1 MSGNIVRMACCCKI
15 PTEIPSGG
23 DCDPCSC
30 QPDVLQVNL
39 SGISY
44 CKGAS
49 DFWRVGSTGAGAS
62 DSGHVFDLNT
72 GQINSTFKLDR
83 YATISRPS
91 HSSHGVALYKGVF
104 EGKFGTI
111 MQDAGNL
118 GMSDVAKWNRVKD
131 ELKYGVQAYAD
142 RHNIPYGIQENTI
155 MPELIRVP
163 TRQGGVE
170 EIWVYHDPVTGQPW
184 AQTNN
189 GEDHGDPCAHLFTGG
204 GIVIANIGVL
214 DIDVGLNP
222 DCKTIYGI
230 SAVVHFGDSIFP
242 GHIAGLPGDDWERG
256 GSEIPFFAEA
266 TEEDSGAGAPY
277 DYSYYSEIVDV
288 ATGEKSE
295 NQKPLTY
302 ADKGRREHR
311 FAYMYNN
318 NVIHYSGCGYASR
331 SGPRID
337 NEFERRKGSIEAESH
352 LFDTSPIPRQGFA
365 RIFSY
370 SSIFVGAPTVL
381 IAQDAT
387 NTLSLDDCKDGTRS
401 QAFGVVDPIPTGTSI
416 AFPDPPF
423 GDGKAHVLQFK
434 DETHACKP
442 AKVKVTFS
450 SRTACSSC
458 FIIDTGKWATVNTD
472 YLPGTYTLSN
482 TADLSTDSCTKHVYR
497 TASAVNLSKLNTFSD
512 TCSTPTSPATATETG
527 NIKVSLTWDEEDN
540 EWKVNNVRVIEK
552 SCHFN
557 TGTGDFDLN
566 TPIPNGYDLS
576 GEVCVIGCSA
586 GYYAG
591 TVTVNLEPA

>member
-1 MSGNIVRMACCCKI
+1 MSGSIVRMACCCKI

-30 QPDVLQVNL
+30 QPDVLQVKL

-49 DFWRVGSTGAGAS
+49 DFWRVGSTAAGAG
-62 DSGHVFDLNT
+62 DSGYVFDLESS
-72 GQINSTFKLDR
+72 QINSTFKLDR

-91 HSSHGVALYKGVF
+91 HSSHGVALYKGIF
-104 EGKFGTI
+104 EGKFGKI
-111 MQDAGNL
+111 MHDAGNL
-118 GMSDVAKWNRVKD
+118 GMSDVATWNRVKE
-131 ELKYGVQAYAD
+131 ELKFGVEAYARKHD
-142 RHNIPYGIQENTI
+142 IPYGIVEST
-155 MPELIRVP
+155 MPPNLIKLR
-163 TRQGGVE
+163 TGQGLEE
-170 EIWVYHDPVTGQPW
+170 EIWIYRDPVTGLPW
-184 AQTNN
+184 VKESTNY
-189 GEDHGDPCAHLFTGG
+189 GDPCGHLFTGG
-204 GIVIANIGVL
+204 GIVVANIGVL
-214 DIDVGLNP
+214 EIDVGLNP

-242 GHIAGLPGDDWERG
+242 GHIAGLPADEWERS

-288 ATGEKSE
+288 ATGKKSE
-295 NQKPLTY
+295 DQTPLTN
-302 ADKGRREHR
+302 DDTGIREHR
-311 FAYMYNN
+311 FAYIFNN

-337 NEFERRKGSIEAESH
+337 NEFERRKGSIESMQG
-352 LFDTSPIPRQGFA
+352 DTWPIPRQGAA

-370 SSIFVGAPTVL
+370 SSISSGAPAVL

-387 NTLSLDDCKDGTRS
+387 NTLSLDDCKDGTRR
-401 QAFGVVDPIPTGTSI
+401 QKFGTTEPIPSGTG
-416 AFPDPPF
+416 FGYPDPPF
-423 GDGKAHVLQFK
+423 GDGTAHVLQFK

-458 FIIDTGKWATVNTD
+458 FIIDTDKWATVNTD

-482 TADLSTDSCTKHVYR
+482 RVGLSTDSCTKHVYR

-527 NIKVSLTWDEEDN
+527 NIQVSLTWDEEDN
-540 EWKVNNVRVIEK
+540 EWKVNNVKVYQK

-557 TGTGDFDLN
+557 TRTGDFDLN